1 MAFIFLRP
9 LVSGSHLFELLPEEF
24 WVASFREMTPGMVS
38 VFSTLLGSTAASVY
52 EAFFEEFT
60 LSFVKGGLSD
70 PEVDPRPSD
79 CKLWSLRSCSPW
91 LVVDISVI
99 AHWQIP
105 MVVEFLQLQYIDKMV
120 DVRCAGP
127 ASVGFGR
134 ENTVEFPQLQPV
146 SWTWSFTRPLCAT
159 TDAHGRCPH
168 AVHRLGWTSL

>member
-1 MAFIFLRP
+1 MK
-9 LVSGSHLFELLPEEF
+9 VD
-24 WVASFREMTPGMVS
+24 
-38 VFSTLLGSTAASVY
+38 
-52 EAFFEEFT
+52 
-60 LSFVKGGLSD
+60 LS
-70 PEVDPRPSD
+70 
-79 CKLWSLRSCSPW
+79 

-127 ASVGFGR
+127 ASAGFGR